1 MVNGER
7 VAMHC
12 RGGVGRAGTLAAC
25 LRLMRGEDT
34 CAEGAIQAV
43 RRMRCARAV
52 ESRRQE
58 AFIKHFAVALAAGDE

>member
-1 MVNGER
+1 
-7 VAMHC
+7 
-12 RGGVGRAGTLAAC
+12 
-25 LRLMRGEDT
+25 MRGEDT